1 MVALKPR
8 EAERFAQKP
17 DTGVGIVLVFGQD
30 DGLIVELAGKIAR
43 AVAGG
48 DDLALIRLDGAQ
60 VMADPGSL
68 ADQVMSIP
76 MFGGRRAIWLR
87 DGGTRALQPIV
98 EPLLGKIPR
107 DTLLVIEAGDL
118 KKGTGLRK
126 LIEEHGSA
134 IAVVCY
140 ADDDQTIAALAQEEA
155 RAHGLSI
162 DRDAIMLLEGL
173 LGGDRMATRG
183 EIRKL
188 CLYALKA
195 GTIKADD
202 VVAVIGD
209 VSGFAMDELVD
220 AVALGDLP
228 AVDRAL
234 RRLTSDGSH
243 LPVALGAVA
252 RHFQMLARGR
262 AAVDEGKR
270 AAEVVERMAPPIF
283 WKRKDT
289 VARQLTAWPQARID
303 RALARLDA
311 ALLATRRTPA
321 LQEALVSEVLLSI
334 ASAARAK

>member
-8 EAERFAQKP
+8 EAERLAQKP
-17 DTGVGIVLVFGQD
+17 DTSAGIVLVFGQD
-30 DGLIVELAGKIAR
+30 EGLIVELAGKIAK
-43 AVAGG
+43 AVAAG
-48 DDLALIRLDGAQ
+48 DDLALIRLEAAQ
-60 VMADPGSL
+60 IMADPGSL
-68 ADQVMSIP
+68 ADAVMSIP

-87 DGGTRALQPIV
+87 DGGTRALHPLI
-98 EPLLGKIPR
+98 EPLMGKIPR

-126 LIEEHGSA
+126 LIEDDRQA

-162 DRDAIMLLEGL
+162 DRDAVQMLEGL

-188 CLYALKA
+188 CLYALKN
-195 GTIKADD
+195 GTIRVDD
-202 VVAVIGD
+202 VEAVIGD

-220 AVALGDLP
+220 AVALGDLD

-234 RRLTSDGSH
+234 RRLVSDGSH
-243 LPVALGAVA
+243 LPVAVGAVA
-252 RHFQMLARGR
+252 RHFQALARGR
-262 AAVDEGKR
+262 AAVDEGRR

-283 WKRKDT
+283 WKRKDA
-289 VARQLTAWPQARID
+289 VARQLSLWPQARID

-311 ALLATRRTPA
+311 ALLATRRTPS
-321 LQEALVSEVLLSI
+321 LQEAIVSEALLSI
-334 ASAARAK
+334 AGAVKAK